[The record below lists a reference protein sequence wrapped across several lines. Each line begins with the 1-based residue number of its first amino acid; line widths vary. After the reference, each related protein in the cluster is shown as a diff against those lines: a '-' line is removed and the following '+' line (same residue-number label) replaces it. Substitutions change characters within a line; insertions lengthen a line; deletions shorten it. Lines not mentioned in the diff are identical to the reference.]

1 MTRPTV
7 ARAQPDNILSRRSAT
22 VKAARQLGKRA
33 FRERARSFLAVGPQ
47 AVTEALRRPDV
58 VTELFVTG
66 PSRARHRD
74 LTDRA
79 AAAGVSVHEV
89 SGEVMAE
96 LAQTI
101 TPQGVLAVCRFID
114 VSLAALLGG
123 SPRLVAVLA
132 SVRDPGNAGTVV
144 RTADAAG
151 ADGVVFAAAS
161 VDPYNAKCVR
171 SSAGSLFHL
180 PVVTGPALPDVL
192 SGLRAAGLQVLAAD
206 GSAGQILDGAG
217 GPDLAR
223 PTAWLFGNEAWG
235 LPDSL
240 LELADAAVAV
250 PIYGQAESL
259 NLAAAAAV
267 CLYASARHAHSEP

>member
-1 MTRPTV
+1 MTRPGL
-7 ARAQPDNILSRRSAT
+7 ARAQPDGVLSRRSAA

-33 FRERARSFLAVGPQ
+33 FRERARLFLAEGPQ
-47 AVTEALRRPDV
+47 AVREALARPDV
-58 VTELFVTG
+58 VTELFVTDQ
-66 PSRARHRD
+66 SRARHRE

-79 AAAGVSVHEV
+79 AAAGRVVHEV
-89 SGEVMAE
+89 SFEVMTE

-101 TPQGVLAVCRFID
+101 TPQGIVAVCRFVD
-114 VSLAALLGG
+114 VPLAALLART
-123 SPRLVAVLA
+123 PRLAAVLV

-151 ADGVVFAAAS
+151 ADGVIFAAAS
-161 VDPYNAKCVR
+161 VDVYNAKCVR

-180 PVVTGPALPDVL
+180 PVIAGAALPEVIT
-192 SGLRAAGLQVLAAD
+192 GLRDAGLQVLAAD
-206 GSAGQILDGAG
+206 GSASQVLESAD
-217 GPDLAR
+217 GPDLTR

-235 LPDSL
+235 LPASL

-267 CLYASARHAHSEP
+267 CLYASARHLRARR